1 MLRTQLNG
9 EYREKLN
16 PIPVLEES
24 AVRRKVFVLDYS
36 SKDFTFEREENPRIL
51 VIERQ
56 KRKLCFQIILSTFIL
71 TTRHKIWQNNLSK
84 LNIEFLFK

>member
-36 SKDFTFEREENPRIL
+36 FKDFTFER
-51 VIERQ
+51 
-56 KRKLCFQIILSTFIL
+56 
-71 TTRHKIWQNNLSK
+71 
-84 LNIEFLFK
+84 